1 MNLIVDVGNT
11 FVKAAV
17 FQKGK
22 IVLKEAME
30 HDFFYEFFKN
40 LLHQFPEIKFA
51 IVSAVGNFSEK
62 NLTLLR
68 QNLKV
73 HVLSHQSQLPF
84 VNKYTTPQTLG
95 VDRLALVSAAANQY
109 PQKNVLIIDVGSC
122 ITYDFIDDQ
131 NQYQGGAISPGI
143 EMRYRA
149 LHNFTAK
156 LPLLEKKYPDQF
168 IGNSTE
174 NAIHS
179 GISQAVTLEI
189 EGFICLYKQLFPSFI
204 TILTGGDTHFLL
216 ERIKN
221 DIFANSNFLLEG
233 LNHILEINI
242 PRC

>member
-22 IVLKEAME
+22 IVFKESME

-179 GISQAVTLEI
+179 GISQAITLEI
-189 EGFICLYKQLFPSFI
+189 EGFICLYKQQFPSFI

>member
-22 IVLKEAME
+22 IVFKEAME
-30 HDFFYEFFKN
+30 HVFFYEFFKN

-51 IVSAVGNFSEK
+51 IVSAVGNFPEK

-179 GISQAVTLEI
+179 GISQAITLEI
-189 EGFICLYKQLFPSFI
+189 EGFICLYKQQFPSFI